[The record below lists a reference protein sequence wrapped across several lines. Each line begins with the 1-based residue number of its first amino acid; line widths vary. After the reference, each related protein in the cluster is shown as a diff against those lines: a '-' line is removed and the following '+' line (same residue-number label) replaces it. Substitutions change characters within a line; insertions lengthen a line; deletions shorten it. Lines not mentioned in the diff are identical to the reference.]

1 VLLDEFDGQVYL
13 FCNQAM
19 YLDKKSSDDYNE
31 INLRD
36 IVADYGNHI
45 MLHLNDDTVLYID
58 NE

>member
-1 VLLDEFDGQVYL
+1 
-13 FCNQAM
+13 M
-19 YLDKKSSDDYNE
+19 YLDIDKSSNDYNE

-45 MLHLNDDTVLYID
+45 MLRLDDDTVLYID